1 MIVLSISDAAYGSQP
16 EGGSQGGLLVGIAS
30 PLILEGPAPIV
41 LLEGASS
48 KLQRVVRCSMAA
60 ELSQAAT
67 AYEHVD
73 YVRAVWAEIVMKDF
87 ELHAWK
93 YWASK
98 WRHFLVLDA
107 KVAYDALQSDNTPTD
122 RKLIVDIAV
131 LRQAL
136 EKPGA
141 GYIRWVPGREIP
153 SDGLTKQYGNGV
165 LERVLAAGSW
175 SLCDTP
181 EAATDPRF
189 RLEPPA
195 PSRYKRCGAGF
206 F

>member
-131 LRQAL
+131 YVRPL
-136 EKPGA
+136 KS
-141 GYIRWVPGREIP
+141 RE
-153 SDGLTKQYGNGV
+153 Q
-165 LERVLAAGSW
+165 
-175 SLCDTP
+175 DT
-181 EAATDPRF
+181 
-189 RLEPPA
+189 
-195 PSRYKRCGAGF
+195 
-206 F
+206 